1 MTCREVAER
10 LSEFWSGELSPT
22 DSYALTEHLRQC
34 AACRREWA
42 TFQGAMHALQSAF
55 VPEASADL
63 PQRISAA
70 VRAKVASH
78 RALAWRRWGVVAVGA
93 VAALFLCFAPFRLL
107 PTRRQEAPIIAE
119 QPTPPATMPAP
130 ALKLP
135 PLPEKGQKPT
145 PPALKPQL
153 PPPSERLKKVP
164 KHLPLS
170 ESPPAK
176 SLAPVLT
183 ERPQPPTVEAI
194 PQETPKEWTESL
206 KAPPEEEMPRMAQLP
221 SQPRTVPFT
230 AEAQLSE
237 QARRQKALSE
247 IPAAPTLPG
256 AGTRATR
263 APQGGLG
270 GFGGRSGVGD
280 WGSGFGQLGGG
291 QLALP
296 AIIFVPLRWGRFEP
310 VVVGKVQLWEFALT
324 VKQPQT
330 ITVTIQPADGVDIL
344 NAQAETPVKAEK
356 LLWQDRVLPGRDI
369 RIPLLLRASE
379 VGVKRLRLVV
389 RTQDGHSQMSE
400 WWIIFAA
407 TEREEPPQWQ
417 RSLTLQR
424 DQWTL
429 LDLATHLAWETKA
442 PFLLPAAW
450 AMEKVSVPTGT
461 VETVTLLSVLE
472 RQIGGQWG
480 RTGSAFHLLPS
491 HTPAAP
497 VLKQ

>member
-22 DSYALTEHLRQC
+22 DSHALTEHLRQC

-55 VPEASADL
+55 VPEPSADL

-70 VRAKVASH
+70 VRAKVASR

-93 VAALFLCFAPFRLL
+93 VAALFLCFASFRLL

-119 QPTPPATMPAP
+119 QPTPKAMMPAP

-153 PPPSERLKKVP
+153 PPPSEQLKKVP
-164 KHLPLS
+164 KHLPLL

-221 SQPRTVPFT
+221 SQPRTVPFA
-230 AEAQLSE
+230 AEAPLSE

-247 IPAAPTLPG
+247 IPAAPPLPG

-270 GFGGRSGVGD
+270 GE
-280 WGSGFGQLGGG
+280 

-296 AIIFVPLRWGRFEP
+296 AIISVPLRWVRFEP
-310 VVVGKVQLWEFALT
+310 VVVGKVRLWEFALT

-379 VGVKRLRLVV
+379 VGVKRLRLIV

-491 HTPAAP
+491 HAP
-497 VLKQ
+497 DAPLLKQ